1 MFSDTMFE
9 RATAFSAIFVL
20 VAFSIASMKYINFM
34 EAKSQPNS
42 PSVTS
47 TQ

>member
-1 MFSDTMFE
+1 MMFE
-9 RATAFSAIFVL
+9 RATAFSAIFALVL
-20 VAFSIASMKYINFM
+20 FTIASMKYIDYM
-34 EAKSQPNS
+34 EAKSQPDS